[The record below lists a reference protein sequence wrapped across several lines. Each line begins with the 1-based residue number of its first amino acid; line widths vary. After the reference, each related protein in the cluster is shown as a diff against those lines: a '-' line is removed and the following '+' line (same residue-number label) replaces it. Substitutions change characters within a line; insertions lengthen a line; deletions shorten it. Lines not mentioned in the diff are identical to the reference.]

1 MINTSRQITLR
12 LAVRNE
18 LVKIVQKE
26 MIGDRRNLSMYKYSI
41 ILICNDL
48 KYFFYKLLIY
58 IIGNKGDIYTL
69 EEAHMKT
76 QTPNVGSILNFL
88 MVRRLS

>member
-1 MINTSRQITLR
+1 
-12 LAVRNE
+12 
-18 LVKIVQKE
+18 
-26 MIGDRRNLSMYKYSI
+26 MYV
-41 ILICNDL
+41 
-48 KYFFYKLLIY
+48 
-58 IIGNKGDIYTL
+58 L